1 MLRTYLFATS
11 LRVVL
16 LPSPPASCE
25 RAGRGPPTLPLSSSL
40 FPRKHQ
46 ERSRVLAPGRRDGPD
61 SSSPRFGC
69 PPPPPAA
76 QHHGRRP
83 AAPRPAIVSRTH
95 LRRAPEASSQRSAA
109 RTRTSH
115 TGRPGVPVAR
125 PNPICP
131 HAAGSSISLFR
142 SLLVCFLSPHLT
154 SPHLTHTPRARVG
167 PRVTRRAAAHSGGHL
182 PCNQSAPPCSTPS
195 GAAAAAASSS
205 SGSRRRGRTTTTT
218 SAITTYNH
226 PLLGHN
232 HRPLRLYV
240 SLRLPRARARPPSSR
255 PLPPPARENRSAFAV
270 TQPVW
275 PEPRSSNSHPP
286 FPRLST
292 RTHARPTRLPMPPM
306 SPVP

>member
-95 LRRAPEASSQRSAA
+95 PRRAPEASSQRSPAQRSPHPHQPHRPSRGPCRA
-109 RTRTSH
+109 TQSH
-115 TGRPGVPVAR
+115 LSPRGWVI
-125 PNPICP
+125 NL
-131 HAAGSSISLFR
+131 SL
-142 SLLVCFLSPHLT
+142 SLSPCVLSLASPHLT
-154 SPHLTHTPRARVG
+154 SPHAHASSPCWTARYTASCSPFRG
-167 PRVTRRAAAHSGGHL
+167 AFAL
-182 PCNQSAPPCSTPS
+182 QSICPPLLHPVR
-195 GAAAAAASSS
+195 SS
-205 SGSRRRGRTTTTT
+205 SGSR
-218 SAITTYNH
+218 I
-226 PLLGHN
+226 
-232 HRPLRLYV
+232 
-240 SLRLPRARARPPSSR
+240 
-255 PLPPPARENRSAFAV
+255 E
-270 TQPVW
+270 
-275 PEPRSSNSHPP
+275 
-286 FPRLST
+286 
-292 RTHARPTRLPMPPM
+292 
-306 SPVP
+306 